1 MKSGTA
7 GAQINPSP
15 FGLKHFG
22 RRNMR
27 KTALLAAALI
37 GLVYGVSATAN
48 PLLCSSEDYAGSLT
62 VGDVTFSKSENVDQV
77 ADDCYGE
84 ISGNDNAGNIWPT
97 GVWTLL
103 AKSDDGPYS
112 NTVEGVEFT
121 LSDVPSGSPTIS
133 SGDWTLSWS
142 EVSSPGFDLTMD
154 LVAVTKAADDFGSY
168 LFESLMFTA
177 DPLSG
182 TGTWEVT
189 YTVPGPSGNIPDLS
203 HLSLYYSNVSSTPP
217 NGNGAP
223 PANGI
228 PEPAT
233 LGLLGLGLL
242 GLVAATRRRNH
253 G

>member
-7 GAQINPSP
+7 GAQTNPSP

-37 GLVYGVSATAN
+37 GLVYGGSATAN
-48 PLLCSSEDYAGSLT
+48 ELLCSSGDDYIGALS
-62 VGDVTFSKSENVDQV
+62 VEDVTFSKSGNVGQV

-84 ISGNDNAGNIWPT
+84 ISGNDSADNIWPT
-97 GVWTLL
+97 GDWTLL
-103 AKSDDGPYS
+103 AKSDEEPFSG
-112 NTVEGVEFT
+112 TVNGVKFT
-121 LSDVPSGSPTIS
+121 LTGVPEEPTES
-133 SGDWTLSWS
+133 SGTWTLSWE
-142 EVSSPGFDLTMD
+142 EVGEPGFDLTMD

-168 LFESLMFTA
+168 LFQDLMFTA

-182 TGTWEVT
+182 TGFWEVT
-189 YTVPGPSGNIPDLS
+189 YTVPGPIENIPALS
-203 HLSLYYSNVSSTPP
+203 HLSLYYSNASSTPP